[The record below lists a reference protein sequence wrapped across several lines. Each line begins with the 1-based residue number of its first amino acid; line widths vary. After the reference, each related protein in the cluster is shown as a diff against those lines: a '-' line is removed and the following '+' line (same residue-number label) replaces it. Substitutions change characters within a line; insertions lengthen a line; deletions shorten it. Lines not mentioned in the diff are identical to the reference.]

1 MLAVSLLTAQA
12 LALWPLDDVT
22 SWRVTLQ
29 PYPLVSG
36 IALALAAVYLTI
48 WLLAGETRVATR
60 PPTAERSRLLL
71 AGVLSAGI
79 AALALG
85 TTFDW
90 PPGLVL
96 AAAGVSVVALFGLGS
111 FGTYEGAGGRAL
123 AFTMIVV
130 GLVVLPTAA
139 QTTYVELGGLGG
151 PGLTGL
157 WLPFTIAVSAALVA
171 AWTTGRLPES
181 AVPHLTRAGLA
192 AIVAGLCAIRFF
204 VPSADGVILV
214 VPFVLI
220 AGGAAVALAAAI
232 RVTSIGAA
240 LFALTLCFPAVL
252 AGFLLGT
259 GMQIARLRAVAE
271 SSNPTAQ
278 GLVDGFVS
286 ALHAWA
292 LVGGFAVVASLA
304 LATVLARRSTVP
316 PNAVPPNA
324 VPAKTMP
331 ANTGPAQSDSTPAG
345 NEAARAETVHPEAV
359 HAEAALEGA
368 ERGEAVSDTA
378 DFALPMVPAPSPS
391 PEIGSGSGPGDEDD
405 DQRAGR

>member
-1 MLAVSLLTAQA
+1 
-12 LALWPLDDVT
+12 
-22 SWRVTLQ
+22 
-29 PYPLVSG
+29 
-36 IALALAAVYLTI
+36 
-48 WLLAGETRVATR
+48 
-60 PPTAERSRLLL
+60 
-71 AGVLSAGI
+71 
-79 AALALG
+79 
-85 TTFDW
+85 
-90 PPGLVL
+90 
-96 AAAGVSVVALFGLGS
+96 
-111 FGTYEGAGGRAL
+111 
-123 AFTMIVV
+123 
-130 GLVVLPTAA
+130 
-139 QTTYVELGGLGG
+139 
-151 PGLTGL
+151 
-157 WLPFTIAVSAALVA
+157 
-171 AWTTGRLPES
+171 
-181 AVPHLTRAGLA
+181 
-192 AIVAGLCAIRFF
+192 
-204 VPSADGVILV
+204 
-214 VPFVLI
+214 
-220 AGGAAVALAAAI
+220 VALAAAI

-324 VPAKTMP
+324 VPPNAVPPNAVPPNAVPAKTMP